1 MLDSPDLKGRRTDTS
16 SDDIWQQEKVLERF
30 CNHAGDAVTTDQ
42 IDFSAVDTLVTGI
55 GEGGGADAFVD
66 CSCDI

>member
-1 MLDSPDLKGRRTDTS
+1 M
-16 SDDIWQQEKVLERF
+16 LERF

-42 IDFSAVDTLVTGI
+42 IDFSAIDTLVTGI

-66 CSCDI
+66 CNCDN